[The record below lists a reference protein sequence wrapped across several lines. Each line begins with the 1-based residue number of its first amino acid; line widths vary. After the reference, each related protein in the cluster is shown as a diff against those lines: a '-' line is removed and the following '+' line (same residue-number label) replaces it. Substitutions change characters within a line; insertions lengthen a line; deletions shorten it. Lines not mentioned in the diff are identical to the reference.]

1 MAIKIMVN
9 VMKKSSNNNME
20 CNLHKNRFI
29 TTTTQKQISAFV
41 QLFVLN
47 YQSILSFLFLQDL
60 AKPLMTYF
68 RDEGHFD
75 SQPWTIYFHLGVAFM
90 GQPVLQLEK
99 YSCCKRQRIL
109 DHYGDMRH
117 LMACQIL
124 SLWAHLGPIKLHFIP
139 GNISFIFYV
148 IYPILTENL

>member
-1 MAIKIMVN
+1 
-9 VMKKSSNNNME
+9 
-20 CNLHKNRFI
+20 
-29 TTTTQKQISAFV
+29 
-41 QLFVLN
+41 
-47 YQSILSFLFLQDL
+47 
-60 AKPLMTYF
+60 MTYF

-139 GNISFIFYV
+139 GNDLYFLRDLSYFDGKSVINYHSVLFITNELSECY
-148 IYPILTENL
+148 L